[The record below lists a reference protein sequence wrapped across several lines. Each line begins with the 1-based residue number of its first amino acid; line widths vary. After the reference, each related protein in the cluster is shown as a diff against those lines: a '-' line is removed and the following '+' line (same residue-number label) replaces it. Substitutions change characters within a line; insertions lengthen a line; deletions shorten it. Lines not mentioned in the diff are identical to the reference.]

1 MKKVLVIE
9 DNSEILDN
17 ISELLQLSNYKV
29 VTAVNGKLGIESAL
43 AHKPDIIICD
53 IMMPELDG
61 YGVLHIVH
69 NHPELQHIPFIFLT
83 ARTEQ
88 AEVRKGMSL
97 GADDYIIKPF
107 DTTDLL
113 NAIESRIRKAEVA
126 QKRYVEHDNWPSE
139 TFSSLLG
146 EKNLTSFLEG
156 RSADFYKK
164 RRLIYSEGNHPVR
177 LYYLKKGKIKIFKTN
192 HDGKELI
199 IKILKEG
206 EFFGYTAIFENAVYA
221 EGVETIEDSEIVA
234 IPVSEFHELLNRYP
248 DVAKKFL
255 HQLAVDLTH
264 VREQMLHIAYNSL
277 RSKVADALLTVHNKY
292 RENPGLF
299 SINMSRENLAA
310 LAGTATESLIRTLS
324 DFKNEKLIDIK
335 DGKIAIT
342 NISKLQDLIQ

>member
-9 DNSEILDN
+9 DSRDILDN

-29 VTAVNGKLGIESAL
+29 FTAENGKIGIETAL
-43 AHKPDIIICD
+43 ATKPDIIICD

-88 AEVRKGMSL
+88 SEVRKGMSL
-97 GADDYIIKPF
+97 GADDYITKPF

-113 NAIESRIRKAEVA
+113 NAIESRLKKAEVSRL
-126 QKRYVEHDNWPSE
+126 RYIERDSWPTE
-139 TFSSLLG
+139 IFSSLLG
-146 EKNLTSFLEG
+146 EKNIASFLEG

-164 RRLIYSEGNHPVR
+164 RRLVYSEGNHPIR
-177 LYYLKKGKIKIFKTN
+177 LYFLKKGKIKIFKTN

-199 IKILKEG
+199 IKIIKDG
-206 EFFGYTAIFENAVYA
+206 DFFGYTAIFENAVYT
-221 EGVETIEDSEIVA
+221 EGVETIEDSEIIA

-248 DVAKKFL
+248 DVAKRFL
-255 HQLAVDLTH
+255 HQLAIDLTH

-292 RENPGLF
+292 KEHPGLF

-335 DGKIAIT
+335 EGKIAIT
-342 NISKLQDLIQ
+342 DMGKLQNLIQ

>member
-9 DNSEILDN
+9 DSSDILDN
-17 ISELLQLSNYKV
+17 ISELLQLSNHKV
-29 VTAVNGKLGIESAL
+29 FTALNGKLGIETAL
-43 AHKPDIIICD
+43 AVKPDIIICD

-83 ARTEQ
+83 ARTDP
-88 AEVRKGMSL
+88 AELRKGMSL
-97 GADDYIIKPF
+97 GADDYIMKPF

-113 NAIESRIRKAEVA
+113 KAIESRLMKAELA
-126 QKRYVEHDNWPSE
+126 KKRYVEEDNWPAE

-146 EKNLTSFLEG
+146 EKKIAAFLEG
-156 RSADFYKK
+156 RSSDFFKK

-177 LYYLKKGKIKIFKTN
+177 LYYLKKGKIKIYKTN

-199 IKILKEG
+199 IKILKNG
-206 EFFGYTAIFENAVYA
+206 EFFGYTAIFENAVYS
-221 EGVETIEDSEIVA
+221 EGVETMEDSEIIA
-234 IPVSEFHELLNRYP
+234 IPVAEFHELLNRYP
-248 DVAKKFL
+248 GVAKRFL
-255 HQLAVDLTH
+255 HQLAIDLTH

-292 RENPGLF
+292 MENPGLF

-324 DFKNEKLIDIK
+324 DFKNEKLIDIRE
-335 DGKIAIT
+335 GKIAIT
-342 NISKLQDLIQ
+342 DLSKLQNLIQ